1 MDTNEG
7 FLAVSSLHQIF
18 WRATG
23 NPNGIPVVILHG
35 GPGAAINPAAEALFD
50 LNRFRVVSF
59 DQRGCGRSVPSGC
72 LEENVTEEL
81 VEDIER
87 LRQMLKIDRWM
98 IFAGSWGTTLALLYS
113 KRYPERCS
121 GLLLRAVTEWS
132 DEKYDWALFS
142 RKEIEPLVFSD
153 FHQISTAR
161 KSRDIVEDFVSA
173 LWCED
178 KDLQVFAAQ
187 TWKFAEKYFEI
198 PQGRREIIGTNRDLG
213 SPRNTTIVLTT
224 RIQLHYWQNNA
235 FIENSQMFEGRNDT
249 FPIKLVH
256 GQLDFVCP
264 LAFARR
270 ANESLPNSSLR
281 IVPLAGHAFD
291 DKALLSAL
299 REEIDQMAIELE
311 GSEVK

>member
-1 MDTNEG
+1 M
-7 FLAVSSLHQIF
+7 V
-18 WRATG
+18 RAIVLLKARRERPHKTLQK
-23 NPNGIPVVILHG
+23 NRHAGIQPPLG
-35 GPGAAINPAAEALFD
+35 LRPLGSRMPAAQVAEFCA
-50 LNRFRVVSF
+50 
-59 DQRGCGRSVPSGC
+59 
-72 LEENVTEEL
+72 
-81 VEDIER
+81 
-87 LRQMLKIDRWM
+87 
-98 IFAGSWGTTLALLYS
+98 ASW
-113 KRYPERCS
+113 
-121 GLLLRAVTEWS
+121 
-132 DEKYDWALFS
+132 
-142 RKEIEPLVFSD
+142 LVF
-153 FHQISTAR
+153 TPPLT
-161 KSRDIVEDFVSA
+161 SRDIVEDFVSA

-187 TWKFAEKYFEI
+187 TWKFAEKYFEL

-264 LAFARR
+264 LSFARR
-270 ANESLPNSSLR
+270 ANEKLPNSSLR